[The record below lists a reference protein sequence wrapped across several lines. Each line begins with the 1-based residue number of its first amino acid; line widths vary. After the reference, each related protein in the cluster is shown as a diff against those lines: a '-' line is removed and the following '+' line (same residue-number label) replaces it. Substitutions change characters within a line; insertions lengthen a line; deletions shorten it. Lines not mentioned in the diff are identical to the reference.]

1 MYVMEFKKKVQ
12 KLIFDTKFLY
22 LQDSFLTDDLIAQQ
36 IKHALD
42 KRNLKTWEVEDQ
54 LVMTY

>member
-1 MYVMEFKKKVQ
+1 MEFKKKVQ

-22 LQDSFLTDDLIAQQ
+22 LQDSFLTDNLIAQQ